1 MKRVER
7 TPSISRYAENKT
19 TVIYCERSLGVK
31 LGVLFEPVIGA
42 IRIKRFFPNKSYKLV
57 PVRQQARVRRATLRR
72 LSQPGTNLFSSLSP
86 LPYLSLLP
94 PVPSSAPLF
103 PSPLSN

>member
-1 MKRVER
+1 VHMKRVER
-7 TPSISRYAENKT
+7 TPSISRHDENKT

-57 PVRQQARVRRATLRR
+57 PVRQQARVCLVAGVAAVEPARYKSFLLQSLPLTL
-72 LSQPGTNLFSSLSP
+72 P
-86 LPYLSLLP
+86 LP
-94 PVPSSAPLF
+94 SSS
-103 PSPLSN
+103 SP